1 MGMAEGGRRY
11 RNRYDMAAEIIRAA
25 ERPVRPSEI
34 ALKTHLNLSFINR
47 YLCHLAEVGL
57 IRRVGESLYEATF
70 DGLDYLERYWKLR
83 RLLKLEA
90 EDSSVHEDEG
100 SPP

>member
-1 MGMAEGGRRY
+1 MAEEGRRY
-11 RNRYDMAAEIIRAA
+11 RTRYDLTAEIIVAA
-25 ERPVRPSEI
+25 EKPSRPSEI
-34 ALKTHLNLSFINR
+34 GLQTHLNLPIVNR
-47 YLCHLAEVGL
+47 YLCLLVEVGL

-83 RLLKLEA
+83 RLLKVEA
-90 EDSSVHEDEG
+90 DDSFVHEDEG